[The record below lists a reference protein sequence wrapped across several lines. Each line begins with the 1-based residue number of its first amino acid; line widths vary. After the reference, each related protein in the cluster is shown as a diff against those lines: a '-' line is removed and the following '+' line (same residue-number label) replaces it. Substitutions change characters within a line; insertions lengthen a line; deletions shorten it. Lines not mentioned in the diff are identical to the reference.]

1 MKKAICIL
9 LVSVLLLSAAACGT
23 KSAQTDPNAN
33 ISKVSDP
40 YTPYEQTVTLTKG
53 ATVLGTG
60 GLPSGDDFGNN
71 VFTRYL
77 KNTQNIDIEIAW
89 SVDSSTYDSKVAL
102 CITSQTLPDILVV
115 NRSVFKQLV
124 ENDLIADLTDAYNN
138 CISPFL
144 KSQFDSYG
152 EELFEQVTVDGK
164 LMGIPSPALSN
175 CQNVLWIRKD
185 WLEKTGLDAPKTL
198 EDVENLAKTFQK
210 MKLGGEN
217 TIGITTTSSLY
228 TGYNSSWGL
237 DTVFSCFGAYPGVW
251 LDQNGTAAYGSIQP
265 EVKDALETIRRWYA
279 EGILDREF
287 AVRDEASRQSL
298 IGSGRCGMYF
308 GVWWPSNG
316 VADIV
321 ELDQEADW
329 IAVSAPLDGD
339 GYLKSP
345 QSDPIQ
351 EIVVVSKN
359 CSHPEAVI
367 KALNAGYDVLR
378 CNTSES
384 NPYAEDAAEAY
395 QYFFETSPQA
405 WGAMPINIEVNYVD
419 VVGQVA
425 RELEAAVEAQDPSL
439 LTVKGYEG
447 SYDYILYN
455 SLHPKENR
463 VYYHEYLARVVGA
476 KAATDG
482 TLKLIPTCFYGTTR
496 TMSTLWSSLK
506 KMENDAM
513 LKIVMGEEPVSS
525 YDAFIEKWLNAGGR
539 QIIDEVQEAVSEG

>member
-9 LVSVLLLSAAACGT
+9 LISVLLLSVAACGT

-33 ISKVSDP
+33 ITKVSDP

-198 EDVENLAKTFQK
+198 EDVENLAKTSAKRVTVHGDVF
-210 MKLGGEN
+210 LGGL
-217 TIGITTTSSLY
+217 T
-228 TGYNSSWGL
+228 
-237 DTVFSCFGAYPGVW
+237 D
-251 LDQNGTAAYGSIQP
+251 
-265 EVKDALETIRRWYA
+265 
-279 EGILDREF
+279 
-287 AVRDEASRQSL
+287 VRDVQRFEGGVTFLYGGEIKELLRILAA
-298 IGSGRCGMYF
+298 GR
-308 GVWWPSNG
+308 VT
-316 VADIV
+316 DIS
-321 ELDQEADW
+321 
-329 IAVSAPLDGD
+329 IAEPDLEEIFMHYYQDESQNAAA
-339 GYLKSP
+339 LKGGE
-345 QSDPIQ
+345 QND
-351 EIVVVSKN
+351 
-359 CSHPEAVI
+359 
-367 KALNAGYDVLR
+367 
-378 CNTSES
+378 
-384 NPYAEDAAEAY
+384 
-395 QYFFETSPQA
+395 
-405 WGAMPINIEVNYVD
+405 
-419 VVGQVA
+419 
-425 RELEAAVEAQDPSL
+425 
-439 LTVKGYEG
+439 
-447 SYDYILYN
+447 
-455 SLHPKENR
+455 
-463 VYYHEYLARVVGA
+463 
-476 KAATDG
+476 
-482 TLKLIPTCFYGTTR
+482 TL
-496 TMSTLWSSLK
+496 
-506 KMENDAM
+506 
-513 LKIVMGEEPVSS
+513 
-525 YDAFIEKWLNAGGR
+525 
-539 QIIDEVQEAVSEG
+539 